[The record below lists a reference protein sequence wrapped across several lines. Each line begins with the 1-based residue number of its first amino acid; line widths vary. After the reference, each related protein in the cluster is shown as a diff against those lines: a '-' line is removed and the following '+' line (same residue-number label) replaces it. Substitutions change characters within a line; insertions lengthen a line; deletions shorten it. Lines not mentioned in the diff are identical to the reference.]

1 MRPSRITLRSIRATL
16 TPFIMSSTLKISS
29 GQHSDAGIKDSND
42 DACGVRVPDAS
53 LLNTKGIAAVIADGM
68 SGSEAGK
75 QAAEACVRGFLTD
88 YFTTPETWSTETAGE
103 KILSAL
109 NRWLYAQGHRHYE
122 STRAMVTTLSV
133 LVIKSATAH
142 LFHVG
147 DTRIYR
153 MRQGKLEC
161 LTNDHRVHISEDKNY
176 LSRAMGIELHMEIDY
191 RSLPVEV
198 DDIYLLTTDGV
209 HDYLDDAELADFLYG
224 KGSDLDETAQAV
236 VEKALGHGSH
246 DNVSCEIL
254 KIDELPH
261 QNEHEFYQQFS
272 DLRFPPPL
280 ETGMVLDGYEIIRE
294 LHASKRT
301 QVYLAQDRDTHTRVI
316 LKTPSVNFE
325 DDAEYIDRFLHE
337 EWAGRRIKNQNVLKV
352 ITPKAQRQC
361 LYYVTE
367 YIEGQTLRRWMH
379 DNPQP
384 AMEDVRNIVQQIA
397 VGLRAF
403 HRQEMIHQD
412 LKPENIMID
421 EHGTVKIID
430 FGSTKIAGIEE
441 ITTPLDRQKLLGTR
455 NYTAPEY
462 LQGYTG
468 SNVSDIYSLGVITY
482 EMLTGELPFG
492 KKELTLRK
500 LRRARYIPA
509 ARYDADIPVW
519 IDKAL
524 EKATSI
530 ARNRRYTLLSE
541 FIHDLAHPNAA
552 FQSRNAEPLIER
564 NPLLVWKGIAALL
577 FILNLLFLYLLA
589 T

>member
-1 MRPSRITLRSIRATL
+1 
-16 TPFIMSSTLKISS
+16 MSSTLKISS
-29 GQHSDAGIKDSND
+29 GQHSEAGIKESND

-53 LLNTKGIAAVIADGM
+53 LLGTKGIAAVIADGM

-75 QAAEACVRGFLTD
+75 EAAQACVRGFLTD
-88 YFTTPETWSTETAGE
+88 YFTTPESWRTETAGE

-109 NRWLYAQGHRHYE
+109 NRWLYAQGHHHYE

-153 MRQGKLEC
+153 MRRGKLEC
-161 LTNDHRVHISEDKNY
+161 LTNDHRVHVSADKNY

-198 DDIYLLTTDGV
+198 DDIYLLTTDGI
-209 HDYLDDAELADFLYG
+209 HDYLDDAALAEFLYA
-224 KGSDLDETAQAV
+224 GSNDLDKTAGSIVAS
-236 VEKALGHGSH
+236 ALQQKSH
-246 DNVSCEIL
+246 DNVSSIIL
-254 KIDELPH
+254 KIEELPH

-272 DLRFPPPL
+272 ELPFPPPL

-301 QVYLAQDRDTHTRVI
+301 QVYLAQDRETHTRVI
-316 LKTPSVNFE
+316 MKTPSVNY
-325 DDAEYIDRFLHE
+325 DDDPEYIDRFLHE
-337 EWAGRRIKNQNVLKV
+337 EWAGRRIKNQHVLKV
-352 ITPKAQRQC
+352 LVPHAQRQC

-367 YIEGQTLRRWMH
+367 YIEGQTLRQWMH

-384 AMEDVRNIVQQIA
+384 AIEEVRNIVQQIA
-397 VGLRAF
+397 AGLRAF
-403 HRQEMIHQD
+403 HRLEMIHQD

-441 ITTPLDRQKLLGTR
+441 ITTPLDRNNMLGTR

-462 LQGYTG
+462 LQGLTG
-468 SNVSDIYSLGVITY
+468 SNVSDIFSLGVITY
-482 EMLTGELPFG
+482 EMLTGELPYG

-500 LRRARYIPA
+500 LRRTRYIHA
-509 ARYDADIPVW
+509 ARINQDIPVW

-524 EKATSI
+524 EKSVSI
-530 ARNRRYTLLSE
+530 DRTRRYTLLSE
-541 FIHDLAHPNAA
+541 FVHDLTHPNAA
-552 FQSRNAEPLIER
+552 FESRHAEPLMER
-564 NPLLVWKGIAALL
+564 NPLLVWKGIALIL
-577 FILNLLFLYLLA
+577 FVLNVVLLYLLTA
-589 T
+589 A

>member
-1 MRPSRITLRSIRATL
+1 
-16 TPFIMSSTLKISS
+16 MSSILKISS

-109 NRWLYAQGHRHYE
+109 NRWLYAQGHREYE

-441 ITTPLDRQKLLGTR
+441 ITTPLDRQNLLGTR

>member
-1 MRPSRITLRSIRATL
+1 
-16 TPFIMSSTLKISS
+16 MSSTLKISS

-109 NRWLYAQGHRHYE
+109 NRWLYAQGHREYE

-337 EWAGRRIKNQNVLKV
+337 EWAGRRIKNQHVLKV

-482 EMLTGELPFG
+482 EMLTSELPFG

-530 ARNRRYTLLSE
+530 ARNRRYALLSE